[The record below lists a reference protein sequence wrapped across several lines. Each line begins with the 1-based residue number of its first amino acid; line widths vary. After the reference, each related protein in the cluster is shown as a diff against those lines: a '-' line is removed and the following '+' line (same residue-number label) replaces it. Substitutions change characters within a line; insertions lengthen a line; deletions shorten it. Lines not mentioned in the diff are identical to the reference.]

1 MKINKIFSALMG
13 GAFLFGMAACTDEV
27 EYTPVDK
34 VPGNAV
40 YFPVSDP
47 STVEIATDATTCQV
61 MICRENADAQLTVG
75 LSGEVTDQDS
85 VAQTSIFTVPS
96 QVTFPAGV
104 KQVPVVIDV
113 NFASVVPEYKY
124 LLDLSIK
131 GEDNSPYGLTKRT
144 FTLSYEP
151 WTEWA
156 QYRFDPE
163 DGSMIPLGTP
173 DYATKG
179 STGLATITQAALYT
193 SVIEVPVYVRGSV
206 VNPNKYQFC
215 VPDPVL
221 YDTYKDDPDLDPL
234 TDSRYLYI
242 INVDNTWTVDVDGV
256 ECPILTVP
264 AFSTTVVNSNY
275 GEELWLMDIL
285 TWYADWRYS
294 GRFTPEYVY
303 ENAFKP
309 DGEIPS
315 YYDVS
320 RGLLCL
326 DMAKTMPSLK
336 GTTSWFGDSWEYVQ
350 LPGFKDYAVTMTY
363 SGNFVDG
370 DGTEYAYI
378 QAYKGADAN
387 SFAYKCVEGALTDT
401 EVNAVAEEIK
411 ADTNAELVYDASTTL
426 QFQLKNDGAYTV
438 VAVSYNE
445 AGEAVKVTSYTFN
458 YKTVQAA
465 REWVSVGMCKYSEGL
480 IYGHWSL
487 QSGEIG
493 GEEWDVEVEAN
504 TQEPGRYRLVNPY
517 RSWPFAIQ
525 YANYGIALTDKN
537 YYIEFNALYDNAT
550 YMVDG
555 DLGVDL
561 TAIGLSP
568 LSFSCDLYD
577 YLTGSNGYPQNPL
590 STLVR
595 AGFGGI
601 VEDGVV
607 GFPAGAFG
615 LYYVRNGQ
623 DAGSYTNFSDELLG
637 ALEAWNNPNTSFWTT
652 VPDPAYGMGYT
663 TIDMSEVTGEYAPGQ
678 LHFDVTSR
686 VASRNLKAPKQNRAA
701 VEKTT
706 VSFTGRAKKSSG
718 FGGYKA
724 TKVAHVDAVKAKVKT
739 ANVK

>member
-1 MKINKIFSALMG
+1 MG

-75 LSGEVTDQDS
+75 LSGEVTDQDG

-131 GEDNSPYGLTKRT
+131 GEDNSPYGLTQRT

-163 DGSMIPLGTP
+163 DGSMIPIGTP
-173 DYATKG
+173 DYDTKG

-193 SVIEVPVYVRGSV
+193 SVVEVPVYVRGSV

-215 VPDPVL
+215 VPDPIL
-221 YDTYKDDPDLDPL
+221 YDKYKDDPDLDPL

-242 INVDNTWTVDVDGV
+242 INVDKTWTVDVDGV

-275 GEELWLMDIL
+275 GEELWLMDLL
-285 TWYADWRYS
+285 TWIADWQYS
-294 GRFTPEYVY
+294 GRYTPEFVY
-303 ENAFKP
+303 EQLFKP
-309 DGEIPS
+309 DGDIPS
-315 YYDVS
+315 YYDES

-326 DMAKTMPSLK
+326 DIAMTMPSLK
-336 GTTSWFGDSWEYVQ
+336 GTTSWFGDNWEYVQ
-350 LPGFKDYAVTMTY
+350 LPGFKDYAVTMNYT
-363 SGNFVDG
+363 GNFVDS
-370 DGTEYAYI
+370 DGAEYAYI

-387 SFAYKCVEGALTDT
+387 SFAYKCVEGALTDS

-411 ADTNAELVYDASTTL
+411 ADTNADLIFDASTTL
-426 QFQLKNDGAYTV
+426 RFQLNNDGAYTV

-445 AGEAVKVTSYTFN
+445 AGEVMKVSSYTFN

-480 IYGHWSL
+480 IYGRWTL
-487 QSGEIG
+487 GGVEIG

-504 TQEPGRYRLVNPY
+504 TQEPGRYRMVNPY
-517 RSWPFAIQ
+517 SSWPFAVQ
-525 YANYGIALTDKN
+525 RGIVPTDKN
-537 YYIEFNALYDNAT
+537 YYIEFKALYDNAA

-561 TAIGLSP
+561 TSVGLSP
-568 LSFSCDLYD
+568 LSFSCDFYD
-577 YLTGSNGYPQNPL
+577 YLTGSNGYPQYPA
-590 STLVR
+590 TLLVQV
-595 AGFGGI
+595 GLGGT

-607 GFPAGAFG
+607 AFPAGTFG
-615 LYYVRNGQ
+615 LYTK
-623 DAGSYTNFSDELLG
+623 DAGYYTNFSDELL
-637 ALEAWNNPNTSFWTT
+637 EAIENWSDPNTSFWST

-678 LHFDVTSR
+678 SHLDVSSG
-686 VASRNLKAPKQNRAA
+686 VAPRNFKANRPNRTTGG
-701 VEKTT
+701 KTA
-706 VSFTGRAKKSSG
+706 VSFTGNAKKSSG
-718 FGGYKA
+718 FIGYKA
-724 TKVAHVDAVKAKVKT
+724 TKVARVDAVNARVKA

>member
-75 LSGEVTDQDS
+75 LSGEVTDQDG

-113 NFASVVPEYKY
+113 DFASVVPEYKY
-124 LLDLSIK
+124 VLDLSIK
-131 GEDNSPYGLTKRT
+131 GEDNSPYGLTQRT

-163 DGSMIPLGTP
+163 DGSMIPIGTP
-173 DYATKG
+173 DYDKVG

-193 SVIEVPVYVRGSV
+193 SVVEVPVYVRGSV

-221 YDTYKDDPDLDPL
+221 YDAYKDDPDLDPL

-242 INVDNTWTVDVDGV
+242 INVDKSWTVDVDGV

-285 TWYADWRYS
+285 TWIGDWQYS
-294 GRFTPEYVY
+294 GRYTAEFVY
-303 ENAFKP
+303 EQTFKP
-309 DGEIPS
+309 KGEIPS
-315 YYDVS
+315 YYDES

-326 DMAKTMPSLK
+326 DIAMTMPSLK

-350 LPGFKDYAVTMTY
+350 LPGFKDYSVTMNYT
-363 SGNFVDG
+363 GNFVDA
-370 DGTEYAYI
+370 DGAEYAYI
-378 QAYKGADAN
+378 QAYMGADAN
-387 SFAYKCVEGALTDT
+387 SYAFKCVEGALTDS
-401 EVNAVAEEIK
+401 EVNAVADEIK
-411 ADTNAELVYDASTTL
+411 ADTNADLVYDASATL
-426 QFQLKNDGAYTV
+426 RFQLNNDGPYTV

-445 AGEAVKVTSYTFN
+445 AGEAMKVSSYTFN

-480 IYGHWSL
+480 IYGHWTL
-487 QSGEIG
+487 GGVPIG

-504 TQEPGRYRLVNPY
+504 TQEPGRYRMVNPY
-517 RSWPFAIQ
+517 RNWPFAVQ
-525 YANYGIALTDKN
+525 YGIVPTDKN
-537 YYIEFNALYDNAT
+537 YYIEFNALYDNAA

-555 DLGVDL
+555 DLGADL
-561 TAIGLSP
+561 TALGLSP
-568 LSFSCDLYD
+568 LSFSCDFYD
-577 YLTGSNGYPQNPL
+577 FLTGSNGYPQYPAT
-590 STLVR
+590 TLVKV
-595 AGFGGI
+595 GYGGI

-607 GFPAGAFG
+607 AFPAGTFG
-615 LYYVRNGQ
+615 LYYTSGGQ
-623 DAGSYTNFSDELLG
+623 DKGSYANFSDELLD
-637 ALEAWNNPNTSFWTT
+637 AMENWSDPNNSIWST

-678 LHFDVTSR
+678 SHLDVSSS
-686 VASRNLKAPKQNRAA
+686 VAPRNLKANRQNRTAVGKAA
-701 VEKTT
+701 
-706 VSFTGRAKKSSG
+706 VSFTGHAKKSSG
-718 FGGYKA
+718 FIGYKA
-724 TKVAHVDAVKAKVKT
+724 TKVARVDAVNARVKA